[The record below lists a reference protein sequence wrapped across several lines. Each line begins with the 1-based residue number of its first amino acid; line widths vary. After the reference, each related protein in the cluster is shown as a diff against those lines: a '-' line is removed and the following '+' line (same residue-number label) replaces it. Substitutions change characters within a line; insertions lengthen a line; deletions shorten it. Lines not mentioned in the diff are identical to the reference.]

1 MKYVP
6 VLDKEFRP
14 MYETFRNY
22 LKEVNASEHKTLK
35 VCVERNDGYN
45 YVYEYP
51 VYSSADKATEN
62 NKMAE
67 RIIKTILWV
76 VGGYKIYIAGDDAI
90 FEYIKKAYSKDGIRN
105 ADSPGSNTKLPLI
118 KIS

>member
-6 VLDKEFRP
+6 VLDKDFRP

-76 VGGYKIYIAGDDAI
+76 VGGYKIFHQKFHKIYCKNLRNMLQSAKEKRIWT
-90 FEYIKKAYSKDGIRN
+90 KKRFICIRFQ
-105 ADSPGSNTKLPLI
+105 TF
-118 KIS
+118 

>member
-6 VLDKEFRP
+6 VLDKDFRP

-22 LKEVNASEHKTLK
+22 LKEVNASEHKMLK

-51 VYSSADKATEN
+51 VYSSADKAT
-62 NKMAE
+62 
-67 RIIKTILWV
+67 
-76 VGGYKIYIAGDDAI
+76 
-90 FEYIKKAYSKDGIRN
+90 
-105 ADSPGSNTKLPLI
+105 
-118 KIS
+118 